1 TEGLIAIFSQFG
13 GSTEQLEKNL
23 GSINAVAAQF
33 AVESTDIITAVRKAG
48 SAFKNSGGSLEE
60 YLALFTAVRST
71 TRESADTIATGFRT
85 IFPRLQRPEVLD
97 FLRSF
102 NIELTEIGKNGEE
115 VFVGPFEAI
124 KRINAVISQLPTG
137 DVRLAQIVEQI
148 GGLRQFNK
156 VLPL

>member
-1 TEGLIAIFSQFG
+1 
-13 GSTEQLEKNL
+13 
-23 GSINAVAAQF
+23 
-33 AVESTDIITAVRKAG
+33 
-48 SAFKNSGGSLEE
+48 
-60 YLALFTAVRST
+60 VRST

-102 NIELTEIGKNGEE
+102 NIELTEIGKNGEQ

-156 VLPL
+156 VLPLIQELPKAEKALAVARAGQDSLLRDSERAQESFAVQLTKVREEFLSLVRAVGEHTAFRSLLKLVL